1 MEDRCRGQFFK
12 PQEVTEFWP
21 RPAIGALFYLLE
33 IRSPDTT
40 TAVRALAEE
49 IERPTDSV
57 KHGVDRILRYL
68 NGTRDFGLTFN
79 DGAGKPGGILRRC
92 ILGGESATGY
102 AIYSGGCLVEWGSK
116 KHSMVTRSSTE
127 AEYIAMCAGAKACIG
142 LNMIMKDLGL
152 EVEQI
157 HLMEDNQ
164 GS

>member
-1 MEDRCRGQFFK
+1 M
-12 PQEVTEFWP
+12 
-21 RPAIGALFYLLE
+21 ALG
-33 IRSPDTT
+33 RSG
-40 TAVRALAEE
+40 
-49 IERPTDSV
+49 
-57 KHGVDRILRYL
+57 GV
-68 NGTRDFGLTFN
+68 
-79 DGAGKPGGILRRC
+79 LRRC

-164 GS
+164 GSQHLTESKAVTQRSRHIYTKYHRLREKVAQHDVRVQYCPTSEMFANHFTKPLKAVKF